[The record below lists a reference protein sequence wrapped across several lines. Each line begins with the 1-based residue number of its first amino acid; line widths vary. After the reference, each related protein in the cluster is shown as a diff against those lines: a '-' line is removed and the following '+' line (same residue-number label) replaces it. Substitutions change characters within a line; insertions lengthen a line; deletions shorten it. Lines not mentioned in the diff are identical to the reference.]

1 MTRDSLSQIRQGAPW
16 DDAGV
21 GIWKSRPE
29 GSNAGNGIVMR
40 CAPHGD
46 RSSTFRCGAHSSQSA
61 VIGGHTCRPALS
73 VRMCDSQPDARK
85 PDSRRTRPTWNRVKN
100 TYSAPDELRTA
111 VTQVQEVITGDRDSA
126 AFESQ
131 LATSGCILD
140 SLQAGIH
147 HGVTA

>member
-1 MTRDSLSQIRQGAPW
+1 MILNQTLANLIRDERDPLG
-16 DDAGV
+16 
-21 GIWKSRPE
+21 
-29 GSNAGNGIVMR
+29 
-40 CAPHGD
+40 
-46 RSSTFRCGAHSSQSA
+46 T
-61 VIGGHTCRPALS
+61 AL
-73 VRMCDSQPDARK
+73 R
-85 PDSRRTRPTWNRVKN
+85 N